1 MTNNKD
7 ITKVEDETEVED
19 EIIDWIKLT
28 TKKIVTYPDEIEIEV
43 KKKAKSKGR
52 TLIVIIRCNDVDNG
66 KIIGKEGS
74 VINAIRRLVMSML
87 GTINKRV
94 SILVID

>member
-28 TKKIVTYPDEIEIEV
+28 TKEIVTYPDEIEIEV